1 MANVLVVDDH
11 RETCALLVRMF
22 NRQGHVAACVTDGRA
37 ALEYVRRATPD
48 FIVLDFM
55 MPDMDGLAVL
65 RELRAQPTTAA
76 VPVAVY
82 TAVADPRF
90 EIYARDRGANDVWV
104 KASIGINDMIERME
118 RILAA

>member
-11 RETCALLVRMF
+11 RETCAMLVRMF

-55 MPDMDGLAVL
+55 MPEMDGLTVL
-65 RELRAQPTTAA
+65 KELRTAHTTAA
-76 VPVAVY
+76 VPVAIY
-82 TAVADPRF
+82 TAVTDPQF
-90 EIYARDRGANDVWV
+90 ETYARQRGATDVWV
-104 KASIGINDMIERME
+104 KASI
-118 RILAA
+118 A